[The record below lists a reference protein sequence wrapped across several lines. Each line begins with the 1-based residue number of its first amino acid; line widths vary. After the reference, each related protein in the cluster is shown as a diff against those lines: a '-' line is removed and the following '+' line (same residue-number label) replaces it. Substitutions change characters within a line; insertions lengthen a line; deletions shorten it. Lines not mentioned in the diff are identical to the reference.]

1 MPEEN
6 TNVNYMVKYSLE
18 VLRWMSIMWLWMKRN
33 IVFPF
38 PLTSLTASILMVLRR
53 TYPVFV
59 MVGNLASV
67 LMKLKVSWIIFVQ
80 FWIRQIGVG
89 RMMCMASIKLLKKE
103 VTNLKEN
110 LNSIESDD
118 PQLNKLHSRVYSLKM
133 SLLNVDT
140 ALSELN
146 FLTKKD
152 IQRSETLLIL
162 KDFYRKEL
170 RSLEMVLWMKPC

>member
-1 MPEEN
+1 
-6 TNVNYMVKYSLE
+6 
-18 VLRWMSIMWLWMKRN
+18 
-33 IVFPF
+33 
-38 PLTSLTASILMVLRR
+38 
-53 TYPVFV
+53 
-59 MVGNLASV
+59 
-67 LMKLKVSWIIFVQ
+67 
-80 FWIRQIGVG
+80 
-89 RMMCMASIKLLKKE
+89 MCMASIKLLKME

-152 IQRSETLLIL
+152 IQRSETLINL
-162 KDFYRKEL
+162 KDFYQQEL
-170 RSLEMVLWMKPC
+170 RSLEMVL